1 MLRKLRTWL
10 VAGLAVLLPVWLTYV
25 TLKWLFEV
33 IDRALAGLLVPIL
46 GRHIPG
52 AGVAV
57 SMLLILFVGW
67 LASHL
72 IGQRMISFGDD
83 ILLRLPVVRAVYGV
97 VKQVTNAVF
106 GSTQQAFTKVAL
118 VEFPH
123 AGSYSVG
130 FVTGEL
136 GDFISV
142 WVPPTPNPAAGF
154 LLIIPRGK
162 VRILGLTVEEGLK
175 YVVSTGVFLP
185 GQAKLEQMIADVAEF
200 HHKLRLETGVEA
212 TGGPAGNG
220 PATD

>member
-1 MLRKLRTWL
+1 MLLRKIRTWL
-10 VAGLAVLLPVWLTYV
+10 VAGLAVLLPVWLTYIL
-25 TLKWLFEV
+25 LKWLFEV
-33 IDRALAGLLVPIL
+33 IDKALAGVLVPIF

-52 AGVAV
+52 AGAAV
-57 SMLLILFVGW
+57 SALLILFVGW

-72 IGQRMISFGDD
+72 IGQRVINFGDD
-83 ILLRLPVVRAVYGV
+83 ILLRLPVVRAIYGV

-118 VEFPH
+118 VEFPLT
-123 AGSYSVG
+123 GSYSVG

-154 LLIIPRGK
+154 LLVLPRAK

-175 YVVSTGVFLP
+175 FVVSTGVFLP
-185 GQAKLEQMIADVAEF
+185 KKATLEQMIADITEF
-200 HHKLRLETGVEA
+200 DQEQKRLGTGVH
-212 TGGPAGNG
+212 TTDGPR
-220 PATD
+220 TD